1 MKVADGG
8 WTILYGDLINEWD
21 VVTGLA
27 SIPIGAAGVWASEQI
42 QAQLQKFQQSLS
54 DVSDDVVNQA
64 TNYLK
69 QLIRNKSLDEQDFDG
84 LGVNPGIITYK
95 RWLEF
100 PFGLKTDLP
109 DNYQP
114 YVGLRITKPL
124 PPKVP
129 TITKSIME
137 NKLTA
142 VSWGKDHLV
151 VFVVGADTACWCRVW
166 DGVRWE
172 NWETLGGKSLSSVTA
187 VSRGR
192 GRIDLFGIGVS
203 NACYHKWW
211 EGTWGP
217 SETEWQELGGVFT
230 SPIHAVSWGPNRLDL
245 FGRGQDNIC
254 LHKWWD
260 GARDGWFGWE
270 LLHGVLL
277 GGPPTAVSLNGLD
290 VFATGTDNACYHGWW
305 DGSEWKAWES
315 LGNI

>member
-54 DVSDDVVNQA
+54 DVSDD
-64 TNYLK
+64 
-69 QLIRNKSLDEQDFDG
+69 SLDEQDFDG

-114 YVGLRITKPL
+114 VYASPSLYLQK
-124 PPKVP
+124 
-129 TITKSIME
+129 
-137 NKLTA
+137 
-142 VSWGKDHLV
+142 
-151 VFVVGADTACWCRVW
+151 VW